1 MARMVRA
8 LKRLIGAERG
18 AALVEFTVLMPLLF
32 ALMAGFIEFG
42 MALQRHHVVQKSLR
56 DATRYLA
63 QVPGFD
69 ATTPVDA
76 TPCNATPTGQALI
89 AKNLAIYGNIGGTGT
104 SKISGWGYDG
114 VCVIGPTSRSVTFNG
129 VTTEVLVVQMTA
141 QAPYNDIGFLSILGF
156 TGITLG
162 GSHEQAYLGN

>member
-1 MARMVRA
+1 MVQA
-8 LKRLIGAERG
+8 LKRLIGAENG
-18 AALVEFTVLMPLLF
+18 AALIEFTVLMPLLF
-32 ALMAGFIEFG
+32 ALVAGFIEFG
-42 MALQRHHVVQKSLR
+42 MAIQRHQLIQKSLR
-56 DATRYLA
+56 DSTRYLA

-69 ATTPVDA
+69 AATPVDA
-76 TPCNATPTGQALI
+76 APCNNAPSGQALI

-104 SKISGWGYDG
+104 PKIANWGYDG

-141 QAPYNDIGFLSILGF
+141 QAPYNDVGFLSILGI

>member
-1 MARMVRA
+1 MVRA
-8 LKRLIGAERG
+8 LKRLFGAENG
-18 AALVEFTVLMPLLF
+18 AALIEFTVLMPLLF

-42 MALQRHHVVQKSLR
+42 MAMQRHHLVQKSLR
-56 DATRYLA
+56 DSTRYLA

-69 ATTPVDA
+69 ATTPIDA
-76 TPCNATPTGQALI
+76 TPCNNAPTGQALI
-89 AKNLAIYGNIGGTGT
+89 AKNLAIYGNIDGTGT
-104 SKISGWGYDG
+104 PKISGWGYDG

-141 QAPYNDIGFLSILGF
+141 QAPYNDFGFLSVLGF
-156 TGITLG
+156 TGINLN

>member
-1 MARMVRA
+1 MVRA

-42 MALQRHHVVQKSLR
+42 MAMQRHHLVQKSLR
-56 DATRYLA
+56 DSTRYLA

-69 ATTPVDA
+69 STTPIDA
-76 TPCNATPTGQALI
+76 TPCNDTPTGQALI

-104 SKISGWGYDG
+104 PKIIGWGYDG

-141 QAPYNDIGFLSILGF
+141 QAPYNGVCFLSLLGF
-156 TGITLG
+156 TGMTLG

>member
-1 MARMVRA
+1 MVRA
-8 LKRLIGAERG
+8 LKRLIGAENG
-18 AALVEFTVLMPLLF
+18 AALIEFTVLMPLLF
-32 ALMAGFIEFG
+32 ALLAGFIEFG
-42 MALQRHHVVQKSLR
+42 LAIQNHQLVQKSLR
-56 DATRYLA
+56 DSTRYLA

-76 TPCNATPTGQALI
+76 TPCNAAPTGQALI

-114 VCVIGPTSRSVTFNG
+114 ICVIGPTSRSVTFNG

-141 QAPYNDIGFLSILGF
+141 QAPYNDVGFLSILGI

>member
-1 MARMVRA
+1 MVRA

-42 MALQRHHVVQKSLR
+42 MAMQRHHLVQKSLR
-56 DATRYLA
+56 DSTRYLA

-69 ATTPVDA
+69 STTPIDA
-76 TPCNATPTGQALI
+76 TPCNNTPTGQALI

-104 SKISGWGYDG
+104 PKIVGWGYDG
-114 VCVIGPTSRSVTFNG
+114 VCVIGPTSRSVTYNG

-141 QAPYNDIGFLSILGF
+141 QAPYNDVGFLSILGF

>member
-1 MARMVRA
+1 MAQA
-8 LKRLIGAERG
+8 LKKLIGGRDG
-18 AALVEFTVLMPLLF
+18 AALIEFTVLVPLLL

-42 MALQRHHVVQKSLR
+42 MAVQSHHVVQKALR
-56 DATRYLA
+56 DSTRYLA

-76 TPCNATPTGQALI
+76 TPCNGAPTGQALI

-114 VCVIGPTSRSVTFNG
+114 ICVIGPTSRSVTFNG

-141 QAPYNDIGFLSILGF
+141 QAPYGGVGFLSVLGF
-156 TGITLG
+156 TGITLR